1 MPDSIYITD
10 PAKYAEFLKA
20 VALSKK
26 AFGGVDFKIDAEFNR
41 PYANMGS
48 IVVIGKEISIVDYK
62 AFKEICEMSE
72 NWEAYSFLGGFAQ
85 MNFAF
90 YDIAKL
96 VITED

>member
-1 MPDSIYITD
+1 MPEIYITD
-10 PAKYAEFLKA
+10 PIKYSEFLKA
-20 VALSKK
+20 VELSKK
-26 AFGGVDFKIDAEFNR
+26 AFSGIDFQIDAEFNR
-41 PYANMGS
+41 PYVNMGS

-62 AFKEICEMSE
+62 VFKEICEMSE
-72 NWEAYSFLGGFAQ
+72 NWEAYSFLGGFVQ